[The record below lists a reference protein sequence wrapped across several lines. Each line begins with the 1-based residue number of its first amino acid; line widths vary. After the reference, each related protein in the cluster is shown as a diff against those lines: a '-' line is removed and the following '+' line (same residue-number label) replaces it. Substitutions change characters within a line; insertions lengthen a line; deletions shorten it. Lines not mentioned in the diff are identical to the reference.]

1 VGEEEVSKKLRINTR
16 EGLEQ
21 FLSIIAEES
30 VARARVVSE
39 DERMKQADMAGDLS
53 RLKQRQS
60 PGLKS
65 EEDDDLFAKKPEKK
79 KSTDKE
85 AEPKEEKPEPEKKP
99 ELEKPAASGPDRITF
114 TMIKDKVNTIRSG
127 RSLRD
132 DEIRGELK
140 DYFNELTG
148 DEQEA
153 LFAFLD
159 GISQVLTAGIEGEEA
174 TEPSKDPYNLK
185 VTSSDDTKKSKPK
198 EQPKKSPAKKP
209 QPSGKKDLEDT
220 SPPIDVGKKQRTEAL
235 RRHIRELMG

>member
-1 VGEEEVSKKLRINTR
+1 MSKKLRINTR

-30 VARARVVSE
+30 VAKATE
-39 DERMKQADMAGDLS
+39 EM
-53 RLKQRQS
+53 RQS
-60 PGLKS
+60 DTAKATRPFASSKPS
-65 EEDDDLFAKKPEKK
+65 KKPEIQDEEDDELFGGKPEKSDK
-79 KSTDKE
+79 KKE
-85 AEPKEEKPEPEKKP
+85 EPAEEKPEPDKKEEERP
-99 ELEKPAASGPDRITF
+99 KPEKPAAPDKITF

-174 TEPSKDPYNLK
+174 TDPSKSPHNLK
-185 VTSSDDTKKSKPK
+185 VSSTDGEEEGEAKEKSKKP
-198 EQPKKSPAKKP
+198 PVKKA
-209 QPSGKKDLEDT
+209 QPSGKKDIEDT
-220 SPPIDVGKKQRTEAL
+220 SPPIDVGKKQRTEAI
-235 RRHIRELMG
+235 RRHIRDLMG

>member
-1 VGEEEVSKKLRINTR
+1 MSKKLRINTR

-30 VARARVVSE
+30 VAKATE
-39 DERMKQADMAGDLS
+39 EM
-53 RLKQRQS
+53 RQS
-60 PGLKS
+60 DTAKATRPFTTSKPS
-65 EEDDDLFAKKPEKK
+65 KKPEIQDEEDDELFGGKPEKSDKKKEEPAEEKPKPEKK
-79 KSTDKE
+79 DEERPKPDAPDK
-85 AEPKEEKPEPEKKP
+85 
-99 ELEKPAASGPDRITF
+99 ITF

-174 TEPSKDPYNLK
+174 TDPSKSPHNLK
-185 VTSSDDTKKSKPK
+185 VTAADSEEGEVK
-198 EQPKKSPAKKP
+198 EKPKKSPVKKA
-209 QPSGKKDLEDT
+209 QPSGKKDIEDT
-220 SPPIDVGKKQRTEAL
+220 SPPIDVGKKQRTEAI
-235 RRHIRELMG
+235 RRHIRALMG